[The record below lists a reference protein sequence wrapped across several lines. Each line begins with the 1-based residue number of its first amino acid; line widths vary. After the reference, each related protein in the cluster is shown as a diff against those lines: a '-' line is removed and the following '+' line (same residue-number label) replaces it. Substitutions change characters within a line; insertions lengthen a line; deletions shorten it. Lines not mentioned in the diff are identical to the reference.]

1 MRIFVTGATG
11 FIGSAIVPELVNAG
25 HQVLGLTRS
34 EAGAKSLAASGAQAH
49 HGDLNDL
56 ESLRKGVA
64 MSDGVIHTA
73 FIHDFSKFQEV
84 CEIDRRVI
92 EALGSAL
99 AGSDRP
105 LLITSGTGM
114 ANGAPGRTATEED
127 APESSHAVPRVASEQ
142 AAASLAEKGV
152 RVGVMRLPQ
161 VHSTVKQGLVTYAI
175 ALARQKGVS
184 AYVGDG
190 RNRWPAVH
198 VLDAARLYRLALEK
212 LETDARYHAVAEE
225 GVPMRDIAEVIGRGL
240 KIPVISVSPEDAGAH
255 FGWLA
260 AFAGRDLPAS
270 SAITKKRLGWQ
281 PTGPG
286 LLADLEQMR
295 YHESE
300 TDVASAAPAR
310 AAR

>member
-1 MRIFVTGATG
+1 MRVFVTGATG
-11 FIGSAIVPELVNAG
+11 FIGSAIVPELINAG

-34 EAGAKSLAASGAQAH
+34 EAGAKSLLAAGAQVH
-49 HGDLNDL
+49 RGDLDDL
-56 ESLRKGVA
+56 ESLRKGA
-64 MSDGVIHTA
+64 DMSDGVIHTA

-84 CEIDRRVI
+84 CEVDRRVI
-92 EALGSAL
+92 EALGLVL

-105 LLITSGTGM
+105 LLITSGTGI
-114 ANGAPGRTATEED
+114 ANSSPGHVAIEED
-127 APESSHAVPRVASEQ
+127 APDISHPIPRVATEQ
-142 AAASLAEKGV
+142 AAASVAGKGV

-161 VHSTVKQGLVTYAI
+161 VHNTYKQGLITYAI
-175 ALARQKGVS
+175 ELARQKGVS
-184 AYVGDG
+184 AYVGEG

-212 LETDARYHAVAEE
+212 LVPGTRYHAVAEE

-240 KIPVISVSPEDAGAH
+240 KVPVISVSSEEAPAH

-270 SAITKKRLGWQ
+270 SALTQERLAWR

-286 LLADLEQMR
+286 LIADLEQMR
-295 YHESE
+295 YYE
-300 TDVASAAPAR
+300 TDAGVASAARR
-310 AAR
+310 A